1 MSSTIFTNGRFVG
14 DDDSYRECMIIEGS
28 KIAYIGSEDD
38 KIVQDAKSQGAEILD
53 LDNRV
58 VLPGFIDSHVH
69 LLFFGLSQQK
79 LDLGGCKSLQEI
91 RQRITDFAAA
101 NPDLPKILCRGW
113 LQSATDGIALASMID
128 DIGPRPI
135 FIDSNDLHS
144 AWCNT
149 AALEELPIDEIK
161 AKCPEHI
168 TCDEDG
174 NPTGL
179 LAELAVTAF
188 IWPFLIQS
196 LSMEDKLEALERAI
210 QAYSAEGYTGVIDMA
225 MDQVAWEALQTLRER
240 KGINL
245 HIAAHWFLAYEA
257 DEKALDEKIQEAID
271 MHSKFH
277 PSKSPE
283 FCIVGVK
290 LISDGTVDGC
300 TAALSYP
307 YGESTDL
314 VEPLW
319 PGEAMNRVL
328 SQITKAGMQCAIHA
342 IGDVAVS
349 QAISAIA
356 STNNPTARHRIEHLE
371 MATPE
376 DALRLGSLG
385 ITASVQPVHSDP
397 AILEGYEKLVKPSA
411 WKHCF
416 PYKECHDG
424 HANVAIGTDAPTA
437 RHLPFPNLY
446 NATTRKSALE
456 PEREDVTNGG
466 SALTLE
472 QAVRGA
478 TYGAAYSSLKHTSA
492 MTMPSARPIILLPQ
506 TAPCRYHSNTNSSY
520 LISNSPITTCPAQET
535 AVQHAKDAT
544 GNVTRQNQ
552 HVWDVGVAS
561 RGKLTGSSLP
571 VLGAGNGRMRER
583 GVEMNGME
591 GFGQFQPSPLG
602 VGNEPVSDLMDIQC
616 PVIETEEPQWLQRR
630 SAQEKHLF
638 EEFIQKTVFLFY
650 STSTEDPFPLELQRL
665 ALQNEP
671 LYLGLI
677 ATHVYNTN
685 PRNPPPLFH
694 DLCNQSLRRFREEL
708 SRFDGTLDG
717 GLVNAG
723 VFLCTLHLF
732 QGIPW
737 TAHLNHMMWVYH
749 LFPQSKNA
757 HLIGDLEYRFSL
769 EAMAIMDIP
778 TFVRGRDTPTLGIW
792 GFLRAAQKA
801 SSTGLVGGVESVSG
815 LPRSLLDI
823 FGRMAH
829 DDVEKGF
836 ANWEGHEGS
845 IPHVHLWEAF
855 RISGILMARRQKRT
869 LAGSPSNEM
878 LVCRLVATLDALY
891 ETRKREEY
899 AHILATN
906 SMLYPYTAARLEVTI
921 LQTRPSWVRT
931 LRRCGSICD
940 AYRDTPNA
948 LILEE
953 ILDKALER
961 GDNEVDLDRE
971 TKARG
976 VELKFFIFVAFFD
989 HWAEMDS
996 ELSFPPGTSR
1006 LLSRSE
1012 VILVPTPSQD
1022 PNDPLNWSKRRKAW
1036 NFTLVLAV
1044 TVAFFSAIVMQMV
1057 LWQQMIVDMRVTYDQ
1072 LNYGVAFN
1080 SAGLALGSFLFIP
1093 LARKYGS
1100 RPCYILSTGLMAAV
1114 SWWSGR
1120 METVGEM
1127 YITNFLSG
1135 LAASINETIS
1145 EITIA
1150 DLFFVHQRGTAN
1162 GFYIMAVMVG
1172 QFVCP
1177 CIVGVQ
1183 AAAQDWRWTYYTT
1196 GIVLTVLFL
1205 LFIFFFEETKF
1216 IPVTIG
1222 ETRSTSSQGPPTLK
1236 NSKDDPTQANI
1247 KDSDHNSET
1256 HPPRLAYKQ
1265 RIRFITRTDE
1275 PLWRNYLVPL
1285 KMFLFPHVLFSAV
1298 QVASCVA
1305 FLILLTS
1312 SISMIF
1318 SAPPYNFNTAG
1329 VGLMSLG
1336 PFVGNFLGSVYGGVL
1351 GDWVVVKLAKRNKG
1365 IFEPEMR
1372 LYILLL
1378 PALLM
1383 GGGLVLFGISADKG
1397 WHWIYPSIG
1406 GAMFGFGMASMI
1418 DISCTIVIDIYQ
1430 TLTAEAFISVTF
1442 IRNIPSIGVPF
1453 GVVGWISSIGISKLF
1468 IISGCVATLVCLLFI
1483 PCAIWGRR
1491 VRESTWQMYESVREL
1506 KGAARH

>member
-1 MSSTIFTNGRFVG
+1 MSSTILTNGRFVG
-14 DDDSYRECMIIEGS
+14 DDDSHRECMIVEGS
-28 KIAYIGSEDD
+28 QIAYIGSENDRA
-38 KIVQDAKSQGAEILD
+38 VQDAKSQGAEILD

-79 LDLGGCKSLQEI
+79 LDLGGCKSLQKI

-113 LQSATDGIALASMID
+113 LQSATDGVALASMID
-128 DIGPRPI
+128 DIDPRPI

-149 AALEELPIDEIK
+149 AALKELPIDEIK
-161 AKCPEHI
+161 AKCPEHL

-179 LAELAVTAF
+179 LAEWAVTAF

-196 LSMEDKLEALERAI
+196 LSMDDKLEALERAV

-225 MDQVAWEALQTLRER
+225 MDAVAWEALQTLRER

-245 HIAAHWFLAYEA
+245 HIAAHWFVPYEA
-257 DEKALDEKIQEAID
+257 DEKVLDEKIQEAID
-271 MHSKFH
+271 MHSRFH

-290 LISDGTVDGC
+290 LMCDGVVDGC

-314 VEPLW
+314 IQPLW

-376 DALRLGSLG
+376 DARRLGSLG

-416 PYKECHDG
+416 PYKECLDG

-456 PEREDVTNGG
+456 PERGTVTNGD

-478 TYGAAYSSLKHTSA
+478 TYGAAYSRFAEGWTGRLEKGLRADFMVLPGVVKVDGLLEMKVDETWFGGERVYKNNRVD
-492 MTMPSARPIILLPQ
+492 MTMYSRPDQQANFCYPRPPHPVITLTSYCP
-506 TAPCRYHSNTNSSY
+506 Y
-520 LISNSPITTCPAQET
+520 LISNSPITMSRSRTGCSTCKRRHRKCDET
-535 AVQHAKDAT
+535 KPTCLECQKNNLTCEGYALKLQ
-544 GNVTRQNQ
+544 
-552 HVWDVGVAS
+552 WDVGVAS
-561 RGKLTGSSLP
+561 RGKLTGASLP
-571 VLGAGNGRMRER
+571 VLGAGNERKRER
-583 GVEMNGME
+583 GLEIDGAE
-591 GFGQFQPSPLG
+591 GSFGQFQALPLG
-602 VGNEPVSDLMDIQC
+602 QVEASGLGSEVLMGMEY

-630 SAQEKHLF
+630 SDQEKQLF
-638 EEFIQKTVFLFY
+638 KEFIQKTVFLFY

-694 DLCNQSLRRFREEL
+694 DLCNQSLRLFREQL
-708 SRFDGTLDG
+708 GRFDGTLDG
-717 GLVNAG
+717 GLINAG

-757 HLIGDLEYRFSL
+757 HRIGDLEYRFSL

-792 GFLRAAQKA
+792 GFLRSAQKA

-829 DDVEKGF
+829 EDVEE
-836 ANWEGHEGS
+836 ALADWEGHEGS

-855 RISGILMARRQKRT
+855 RLSGILLSRRHKRT
-869 LAGSPSNEM
+869 HSDSPSNEI
-878 LVCRLVATLDALY
+878 L
-891 ETRKREEY
+891 REEY

-921 LQTRPSWVRT
+921 LQTRPTWVQT

-961 GDNEVDLDRE
+961 GDNDVDLDKE
-971 TKARG
+971 TKLRG
-976 VELKFFIFVAFFD
+976 VEL
-989 HWAEMDS
+989 
-996 ELSFPPGTSR
+996 
-1006 LLSRSE
+1006 SRSE
-1012 VILVPTPSQD
+1012 IILVPTPSQD
-1022 PNDPLNWSKRRKAW
+1022 PNDPL
-1036 NFTLVLAV
+1036 V
-1044 TVAFFSAIVMQMV
+1044 TIVMQMV
-1057 LWQQMIVDMRVTYDQ
+1057 LWQQMIIDMHVTYDQ

-1127 YITNFLSG
+1127 YVTNFLSG

-1145 EITIA
+1145 EIT
-1150 DLFFVHQRGTAN
+1150 RGTAN

-1222 ETRSTSSQGPPTLK
+1222 ETRNTSSQGTPSLK
-1236 NSKDDPTQANI
+1236 NPKDDPTQADI
-1247 KDSDHNSET
+1247 QDSDLNSET
-1256 HPPRLAYKQ
+1256 HPPRLTYKQ
-1265 RIRFITRTDE
+1265 RMRFITRTDE

-1285 KMFLFPHVLFSAV
+1285 KMFLFPHVLFSAL

-1372 LYILLL
+1372 LFILLL

-1383 GGGLVLFGISADKG
+1383 GGGLVFFGVSADNG

-1491 VRESTWQMYESVREL
+1491 VRENTWQMYQSVREL

>member
-1 MSSTIFTNGRFVG
+1 MSPTILTNGRFVG
-14 DDDSYRECMIIEGS
+14 DDDSYRECMIVEGS
-28 KIAYIGSEDD
+28 KIAYVGSEDD
-38 KIVQDAKSQGAEILD
+38 KTIQDAKSRGAEILD

-79 LDLGGCKSLQEI
+79 LDLGGCKSLNEI

-113 LQSATDGIALASMID
+113 LQSATDGVALASMID
-128 DIGPRPI
+128 DIDSRPI

-149 AALEELPIDEIK
+149 AALKELPIDEIK
-161 AKCPEHI
+161 AKCPEHL

-179 LAELAVTAF
+179 LAEWAVTAF

-196 LSMEDKLEALERAI
+196 LSMDDKLEALERAV

-225 MDQVAWEALQTLRER
+225 MDAVAWEALQTLRER

-245 HIAAHWFLAYEA
+245 HIAAHWFVPYEA
-257 DEKALDEKIQEAID
+257 DEKILDEKIQEAID

-290 LISDGTVDGC
+290 LMCDGVVDGC

-314 VEPLW
+314 VQPLW

-376 DALRLGSLG
+376 DALRLGGLG

-416 PYKECHDG
+416 PYKECIDG

-456 PEREDVTNGG
+456 PERETVTNGD

-478 TYGAAYSSLKHTSA
+478 TYGAAYSRFAEGWTGSYDDALGPTKLT
-492 MTMPSARPIILLPQ
+492 ILLPQ
-506 TAPCRYHSNTNSSY
+506 TAPSRYHSNTYSPS
-520 LISNSPITTCPAQET
+520 LISNSPITTCPAQEP
-535 AVQHAKDAT
+535 AVQHAKDAI
-544 GNVTRQNQ
+544 GNATRQSQ
-552 HVWDVGVAS
+552 LVWDVGVAS
-561 RGKLTGSSLP
+561 RGKLTGASLP
-571 VLGAGNGRMRER
+571 VLGAGNERER
-583 GVEMNGME
+583 ERRPEIDGAE
-591 GFGQFQPSPLG
+591 GFGQFQALPL
-602 VGNEPVSDLMDIQC
+602 EPNGLGSDPLLGMGY
-616 PVIETEEPQWLQRR
+616 PVIEPEEPQWLQRR

-638 EEFIQKTVFLFY
+638 KEFIQKTVFLFY

-665 ALQNEP
+665 AMQNEP
-671 LYLGLI
+671 LFLGLI

-694 DLCNQSLRRFREEL
+694 DLCNQSLRLFREQL
-708 SRFDGTLDG
+708 GRFDGTLDG

-757 HLIGDLEYRFSL
+757 HRIGDLEYRFSL

-792 GFLRAAQKA
+792 GYLRAAQKA

-823 FGRMAH
+823 FGRMTN
-829 DDVEKGF
+829 DDVEKDF
-836 ANWEGHEGS
+836 VDWEGHEGS

-855 RISGILMARRQKRT
+855 RLSGILLARRQKRT
-869 LAGSPSNEM
+869 QAGSPSNE
-878 LVCRLVATLDALY
+878 LL
-891 ETRKREEY
+891 REEY

-921 LQTRPSWVRT
+921 LQTRPTWVRI

-961 GDNEVDLDRE
+961 GDNDVDLDKE
-971 TKARG
+971 TKVRG
-976 VELKFFIFVAFFD
+976 VEL
-989 HWAEMDS
+989 
-996 ELSFPPGTSR
+996 
-1006 LLSRSE
+1006 SRSE
-1012 VILVPTPSQD
+1012 IILVPTPSKD

-1057 LWQQMIVDMRVTYDQ
+1057 LWQQMIVDMHVTYDQ

-1127 YITNFLSG
+1127 YVTNFLSG

-1222 ETRSTSSQGPPTLK
+1222 ETRNTSSQGTSTIK
-1236 NSKDDPTQANI
+1236 NSKDESAQGDIQ
-1247 KDSDHNSET
+1247 DSDLNSET
-1256 HPPRLAYKQ
+1256 HPPRFTYKE
-1265 RIRFITRTDE
+1265 RMRFITRTDE

-1285 KMFLFPHVLFSAV
+1285 KMFLFPHVLFSAL

-1383 GGGLVLFGISADKG
+1383 GGGLVFFGISADKG

-1418 DISCTIVIDIYQ
+1418 DVSCTIIIDIYQ

-1468 IISGCVATLVCLLFI
+1468 IISGCVATAVCLLFI
-1483 PCAIWGRR
+1483 PCSIWGRH
-1491 VRESTWQMYESVREL
+1491 VRKSIWQMYESL
-1506 KGAARH
+1506 HA

>member
-1 MSSTIFTNGRFVG
+1 MSSTILTNGRFVG
-14 DDDSYRECMIIEGS
+14 DDDSHRECMIMQGS
-28 KIAYIGSEDD
+28 KIAYIGSEND
-38 KIVQDAKSQGAEILD
+38 KTVQDAKSQGAEILD
-53 LDNRV
+53 LGHRV

-79 LDLGGCKSLQEI
+79 LDLGGCKSLIEI

-113 LQSATDGIALASMID
+113 LQSATDGVALASMID
-128 DIGPRPI
+128 DIDPRPI

-149 AALEELPIDEIK
+149 AALKELPIDEIK
-161 AKCPEHI
+161 AKCPEHL
-168 TCDEDG
+168 TCDENG

-179 LAELAVTAF
+179 LAEWAVTAF

-196 LSMEDKLEALERAI
+196 LSMDDKLEALERAV

-225 MDQVAWEALQTLRER
+225 MDAVAWEALQTLRDR

-245 HIAAHWFLAYEA
+245 HIAAHWFIPYEA
-257 DEKALDEKIQEAID
+257 DEKVLDEKIQEAID

-290 LISDGTVDGC
+290 LMCDGVVDGC

-314 VEPLW
+314 IQPLW
-319 PGEAMNRVL
+319 PGEAMNHVL

-376 DALRLGSLG
+376 DARRLGSLG

-416 PYKECHDG
+416 PYKECLDG

-456 PEREDVTNGG
+456 PERETVTNGD

-478 TYGAAYSSLKHTSA
+478 TYGAAYSRFAEGWTGRLEKGLRA
-492 MTMPSARPIILLPQ
+492 DFMVLPG
-506 TAPCRYHSNTNSSY
+506 
-520 LISNSPITTCPAQET
+520 I
-535 AVQHAKDAT
+535 
-544 GNVTRQNQ
+544 
-552 HVWDVGVAS
+552 WDIGVAS
-561 RGKLTGSSLP
+561 RGKLTGASLP
-571 VLGAGNGRMRER
+571 VLGAGNERKRGRGFEID
-583 GVEMNGME
+583 GAE
-591 GFGQFQPSPLG
+591 GSFGQFQALPLG
-602 VGNEPVSDLMDIQC
+602 VSIENDPVSDIMDMQY
-616 PVIETEEPQWLQRR
+616 PVIETEEPRWLKRR
-630 SAQEKHLF
+630 SDQEKHLF
-638 EEFIQKTVFLFY
+638 KEFIQKTVFLFY
-650 STSTEDPFPLELQRL
+650 STSTEDPFPLELQHL

-694 DLCNQSLRRFREEL
+694 DLCNQSLRLFREQL

-717 GLVNAG
+717 GLINAG

-749 LFPQSKNA
+749 LFPHSKNA
-757 HLIGDLEYRFSL
+757 HRIGDLEYRFSL

-792 GFLRAAQKA
+792 GFLRSAQKA
-801 SSTGLVGGVESVSG
+801 SPTGLVGGVESVSG

-829 DDVEKGF
+829 EDVEKDL
-836 ANWEGHEGS
+836 ADWEGHEGS

-855 RISGILMARRQKRT
+855 RLSGILLARRQKRT
-869 LAGSPSNEM
+869 HSGSPSNEI

-891 ETRKREEY
+891 ETRHRDEY

-921 LQTRPSWVRT
+921 LQTRPTWVQT

-961 GDNEVDLDRE
+961 GDNDLDLDKE
-971 TKARG
+971 TKLRG
-976 VELKFFIFVAFFD
+976 VEL
-989 HWAEMDS
+989 
-996 ELSFPPGTSR
+996 
-1006 LLSRSE
+1006 SRSE
-1012 VILVPTPSQD
+1012 IILVPTPSQD

-1057 LWQQMIVDMRVTYDQ
+1057 LWQQMIIDMHVTYDQ

-1127 YITNFLSG
+1127 YVTNFLSG

-1222 ETRSTSSQGPPTLK
+1222 ETRTSSQGPPTLK
-1236 NSKDDPTQANI
+1236 NPKDDPTQADGQ
-1247 KDSDHNSET
+1247 DSDLNSET
-1256 HPPRLAYKQ
+1256 HPPRLTYKQ
-1265 RIRFITRTDE
+1265 RMRFITRTDE

-1285 KMFLFPHVLFSAV
+1285 KMFLFPHVLFSAL

-1383 GGGLVLFGISADKG
+1383 GGGLVFFGISADKG

-1491 VRESTWQMYESVREL
+1491 VRENTWQMYQSVREL

>member
-1 MSSTIFTNGRFVG
+1 MSPTILTNGRFVG
-14 DDDSYRECMIIEGS
+14 DDDSYRECMIVEGA

-38 KIVQDAKSQGAEILD
+38 KTVQDAKSKGVEILD
-53 LDNRV
+53 LGNRV

-91 RQRITDFAAA
+91 RQRIIDFAAA
-101 NPDLPKILCRGW
+101 NPDLPRILCRGW
-113 LQSATDGIALASMID
+113 LQSATDGVALASMID
-128 DIGPRPI
+128 DIDSRPI

-149 AALEELPIDEIK
+149 AALKELPIDDIK
-161 AKCPEHI
+161 AKCPEHL

-179 LAELAVTAF
+179 LAEWAVTAF

-196 LSMEDKLEALERAI
+196 LSMDDKLEALERAV

-225 MDQVAWEALQTLRER
+225 MDAVAWEALQTLRER

-245 HIAAHWFLAYEA
+245 HIAAHWFVPYEA
-257 DEKALDEKIQEAID
+257 DERILDEKIQEAID
-271 MHSKFH
+271 MHNKFH

-290 LISDGTVDGC
+290 LMCDGVVDGC

-314 VEPLW
+314 VQPLW

-416 PYKECHDG
+416 PYKECLDG

-456 PEREDVTNGG
+456 PERETVTNGD
-466 SALTLE
+466 SYALKL
-472 QAVRGA
+472 Q
-478 TYGAAYSSLKHTSA
+478 
-492 MTMPSARPIILLPQ
+492 
-506 TAPCRYHSNTNSSY
+506 
-520 LISNSPITTCPAQET
+520 
-535 AVQHAKDAT
+535 
-544 GNVTRQNQ
+544 
-552 HVWDVGVAS
+552 WDVGVAS
-561 RGKLTGSSLP
+561 RGKLTGASLP
-571 VLGAGNGRMRER
+571 VLGTGSEKKRAR
-583 GVEMNGME
+583 GYDIDDAE
-591 GFGQFQPSPLG
+591 GFGQFQAFPLG
-602 VGNEPVSDLMDIQC
+602 VDAENGPVENLISMEY

-638 EEFIQKTVFLFY
+638 KEFIQKTVFLFY

-671 LYLGLI
+671 LFLGLI
-677 ATHVYNTN
+677 ATHLYNTN

-694 DLCNQSLRRFREEL
+694 DLCNQSLRLFREQL
-708 SRFDGTLDG
+708 GRFDGTLDG

-757 HLIGDLEYRFSL
+757 HRMGDLEYRFPL

-778 TFVRGRDTPTLGIW
+778 TFVRGRDIPTLGIW
-792 GFLRAAQKA
+792 GYLRSAQKA
-801 SSTGLVGGVESVSG
+801 SSTGLVGGVERISG

-823 FGRMAH
+823 FGRMTH
-829 DDVEKGF
+829 DDVERDLVD
-836 ANWEGHEGS
+836 WEGHEGS

-855 RISGILMARRQKRT
+855 RLSGILLARRQHRRQT
-869 LAGSPSNEM
+869 GSPSNEL
-878 LVCRLVATLDALY
+878 LVCRLVASLDALY
-891 ETRKREEY
+891 ETRQREEY
-899 AHILATN
+899 AHILAMN

-921 LQTRPSWVRT
+921 LQTRPTWVRI

-961 GDNEVDLDRE
+961 GDNDVDLDKE
-971 TKARG
+971 TKDGRHAANQVLHVLSGLDLTSILQFLRLCYFLP
-976 VELKFFIFVAFFD
+976 VLTK
-989 HWAEMDS
+989 MDS

-1006 LLSRSE
+1006 LLSHSE
-1012 VILVPTPSQD
+1012 IVLVPTPSQD

-1044 TVAFFSAIVMQMV
+1044 TVAFFSAYVPSSPIIQPNTNNISIVMQMV
-1057 LWQQMIVDMRVTYDQ
+1057 LWQQMIVDMHVTYDQ

-1127 YITNFLSG
+1127 YVTNFLSG

-1222 ETRSTSSQGPPTLK
+1222 ETRNASSQGTSTIK
-1236 NSKDDPTQANI
+1236 NPKDESAQGDIQ
-1247 KDSDHNSET
+1247 DSDLNSET
-1256 HPPRLAYKQ
+1256 HPPRLTYKE
-1265 RIRFITRTDE
+1265 RLRFITRTDE

-1285 KMFLFPHVLFSAV
+1285 KMFLFPHVLFSAL

-1383 GGGLVLFGISADKG
+1383 GGGIVFFGISADKG

-1418 DISCTIVIDIYQ
+1418 DISCTIIIDIYQ

-1468 IISGCVATLVCLLFI
+1468 IISGCVATAVCLLFI

-1491 VRESTWQMYESVREL
+1491 VRENTWQMYESVKDL
-1506 KGAARH
+1506 KGATRH

>member
-1 MSSTIFTNGRFVG
+1 MSSTILTNGRFVG
-14 DDDSYRECMIIEGS
+14 DDDSHRECMIVEGS
-28 KIAYIGSEDD
+28 QIAYIGSEND
-38 KIVQDAKSQGAEILD
+38 KAVQDAKSQGAEILD
-53 LDNRV
+53 LGNRV

-113 LQSATDGIALASMID
+113 LQSATDGVALAAMID
-128 DIGPRPI
+128 DIDPRPI

-149 AALEELPIDEIK
+149 AALKELPIDEIK
-161 AKCPEHI
+161 AKCPEHL

-179 LAELAVTAF
+179 LAEWAVTAF

-196 LSMEDKLEALERAI
+196 LSMDDKLEALERAV

-225 MDQVAWEALQTLRER
+225 MDAVAWEALQTLRER

-245 HIAAHWFLAYEA
+245 HIAAHWFVPYEA
-257 DEKALDEKIQEAID
+257 DEKVLDEKIQEAID
-271 MHSKFH
+271 MHSRFH

-290 LISDGTVDGC
+290 LMCDGVVDGC

-314 VEPLW
+314 IQPLW

-371 MATPE
+371 MATTE
-376 DALRLGSLG
+376 DARRLGSLG

-416 PYKECHDG
+416 PYKECLDG

-456 PEREDVTNGG
+456 PERETVTNGD

-478 TYGAAYSSLKHTSA
+478 TYGAAYSRFAEGWTGRLEKGLRADFMVLPGVVKVDGLLEMKVDETWFGGYALK
-492 MTMPSARPIILLPQ
+492 LQ
-506 TAPCRYHSNTNSSY
+506 
-520 LISNSPITTCPAQET
+520 
-535 AVQHAKDAT
+535 
-544 GNVTRQNQ
+544 
-552 HVWDVGVAS
+552 WDVGVAS
-561 RGKLTGSSLP
+561 RGKLTGASLP
-571 VLGAGNGRMRER
+571 VLGAGNERKKEREL
-583 GVEMNGME
+583 GIDGAE
-591 GFGQFQPSPLG
+591 GSFGQFQALPLG
-602 VGNEPVSDLMDIQC
+602 QVEASGLGSEVLMDMEY

-630 SAQEKHLF
+630 SDQEKQLF
-638 EEFIQKTVFLFY
+638 KEFIQKTVFLFY

-694 DLCNQSLRRFREEL
+694 DLCNQSLRLFREQL

-717 GLVNAG
+717 GLINAG

-757 HLIGDLEYRFSL
+757 HRIGDLEYRFSL

-792 GFLRAAQKA
+792 GFLRSAQKA

-829 DDVEKGF
+829 EDVEK
-836 ANWEGHEGS
+836 ALADWEGHEGS

-855 RISGILMARRQKRT
+855 RLSGILLSRRHKRT
-869 LAGSPSNEM
+869 HSDSPSNEI
-878 LVCRLVATLDALY
+878 L
-891 ETRKREEY
+891 REEY

-921 LQTRPSWVRT
+921 LQTRPTWVQT

-961 GDNEVDLDRE
+961 GDNDVDLDKE
-971 TKARG
+971 TKLRG
-976 VELKFFIFVAFFD
+976 VEL
-989 HWAEMDS
+989 
-996 ELSFPPGTSR
+996 
-1006 LLSRSE
+1006 SRSE
-1012 VILVPTPSQD
+1012 IILVPTPSQD

-1057 LWQQMIVDMRVTYDQ
+1057 LWQQMIIDMHVTYDQ

-1127 YITNFLSG
+1127 YVTNFLSG

-1222 ETRSTSSQGPPTLK
+1222 ETRNTSSQGTPSLK
-1236 NSKDDPTQANI
+1236 NEKDDPTQADI
-1247 KDSDHNSET
+1247 QDSDLNSET
-1256 HPPRLAYKQ
+1256 HPPRLTYKQ
-1265 RIRFITRTDE
+1265 RMRFITRTDE

-1285 KMFLFPHVLFSAV
+1285 KMFLFPHVLFSAL

-1468 IISGCVATLVCLLFI
+1468 IISGCIATLVCLLFI

-1491 VRESTWQMYESVREL
+1491 VRENTWQMYQSVREL

>member
-1 MSSTIFTNGRFVG
+1 MSSTILTNGRFVG
-14 DDDSYRECMIIEGS
+14 DDDSYRECMIVEGS
-28 KIAYIGSEDD
+28 KIAYIGSADD
-38 KIVQDAKSQGAEILD
+38 KTVQDAKSQGAEILD

-101 NPDLPKILCRGW
+101 NPNLPKILCRGW
-113 LQSATDGIALASMID
+113 LQSATDGVALASMID
-128 DIGPRPI
+128 DIDPRPI

-149 AALEELPIDEIK
+149 AAIKELPIDEIK

-179 LAELAVTAF
+179 LAEWAVTAF

-196 LSMEDKLEALERAI
+196 LSMDDKLEALERAV
-210 QAYSAEGYTGVIDMA
+210 QAYSEEGYTGVIDMA
-225 MDQVAWEALQTLRER
+225 MDAVAWEALQTLRER

-245 HIAAHWFLAYEA
+245 HIAAHWFVPYEA
-257 DEKALDEKIQEAID
+257 DEKQLDEKIQEAID

-290 LISDGTVDGC
+290 LMCDGVVDGC

-314 VEPLW
+314 VQPLW

-342 IGDVAVS
+342 IGDVAVT
-349 QAISAIA
+349 QAISAIS

-416 PYKECHDG
+416 PYKECLDG

-446 NATTRKSALE
+446 NATTRRSALE
-456 PEREDVTNGG
+456 PERETVTNGD

-478 TYGAAYSSLKHTSA
+478 TYGAAYSRWTLMSA
-492 MTMPSARPIILLPQ
+492 SSIYQCYDDALGPTKLIILLPQ
-506 TAPCRYHSNTNSSY
+506 TAPSRYHSNTNSPY

-535 AVQHAKDAT
+535 AVQHANDVI
-544 GNVTRQNQ
+544 GNATRQNQ
-552 HVWDVGVAS
+552 RVWDVGVAS

-571 VLGAGNGRMRER
+571 VLGAGNERKRER
-583 GVEMNGME
+583 GVEIGGTE
-591 GFGQFQPSPLG
+591 ESFGQFQALPLEDAETNILG
-602 VGNEPVSDLMDIQC
+602 SDSMLGMGY
-616 PVIETEEPQWLQRR
+616 PVIEPEEPQWLQRR

-638 EEFIQKTVFLFY
+638 KEFIQKTVFLFY

-685 PRNPPPLFH
+685 PRSPPPLFH
-694 DLCNQSLRRFREEL
+694 DLCNQSLRLFREQL

-723 VFLCTLHLF
+723 VFLCTLH
-732 QGIPW
+732 
-737 TAHLNHMMWVYH
+737 
-749 LFPQSKNA
+749 SKNA
-757 HLIGDLEYRFSL
+757 HRIGDLEYRFSL

-778 TFVRGRDTPTLGIW
+778 TFVRGRDTPSLGIW
-792 GFLRAAQKA
+792 GFLRSAQKA
-801 SSTGLVGGVESVSG
+801 SPSGLVGGVESVSG

-829 DDVEKGF
+829 DDVEKDL
-836 ANWEGHEGS
+836 ADWEGHEGS

-855 RISGILMARRQKRT
+855 RLSGILITRRQNRRRT
-869 LAGSPSNEM
+869 GSPSNEI

-891 ETRKREEY
+891 ETRQREEY

-921 LQTRPSWVRT
+921 LQTRPSWVQT

-971 TKARG
+971 TKVRG
-976 VELKFFIFVAFFD
+976 VEL
-989 HWAEMDS
+989 
-996 ELSFPPGTSR
+996 SR
-1006 LLSRSE
+1006 LE
-1012 VILVPTPSQD
+1012 IILVPTPSQD
-1022 PNDPLNWSKRRKAW
+1022 PNDPLNWSKWRKAW

-1057 LWQQMIVDMRVTYDQ
+1057 LWQQMIIDMHVTYDQ

-1127 YITNFLSG
+1127 YVTNFLSG

-1222 ETRSTSSQGPPTLK
+1222 ETRNTSSQGTPTLK
-1236 NSKDDPTQANI
+1236 NSKDVPTQADI
-1247 KDSDHNSET
+1247 QDSDLNSET
-1256 HPPRLAYKQ
+1256 QPPRLTYKQ
-1265 RIRFITRTDE
+1265 RMRFITRTDE

-1285 KMFLFPHVLFSAV
+1285 KMFLFPHVLFSAL

-1351 GDWVVVKLAKRNKG
+1351 GDCVVVKLAKRNKG

-1378 PALLM
+1378 PAMLM
-1383 GGGLVLFGISADKG
+1383 GGGLVFFGISADKG

-1491 VRESTWQMYESVREL
+1491 VRENTWQMYESVRQL

>member
-1 MSSTIFTNGRFVG
+1 MSPTILTNGRFVG
-14 DDDSYRECMIIEGS
+14 DDDSYRECMIVEGA

-38 KIVQDAKSQGAEILD
+38 KTVQDAKSRGVKILD

-101 NPDLPKILCRGW
+101 NPDLPRILCRGW

-128 DIGPRPI
+128 DIDPRPI

-149 AALEELPIDEIK
+149 AALKELPIDEIK
-161 AKCPEHI
+161 AKCPEHL

-179 LAELAVTAF
+179 LAEWAVTAF

-196 LSMEDKLEALERAI
+196 LSMDDKLEALERAV

-225 MDQVAWEALQTLRER
+225 MDAVAWEALQTLRER

-245 HIAAHWFLAYEA
+245 HIAAHWFVPYEA
-257 DEKALDEKIQEAID
+257 DEKVLDEKIQEAID

-277 PSKSPE
+277 PSKSSE

-290 LISDGTVDGC
+290 LMCDGVVDGC

-314 VEPLW
+314 VQPLW

-416 PYKECHDG
+416 PYKECLDG
-424 HANVAIGTDAPTA
+424 HANIAIGTDAPTA

-456 PEREDVTNGG
+456 PERETVTNGE

-472 QAVRGA
+472 QAMRGA
-478 TYGAAYSSLKHTSA
+478 TYGAAYSRFAEGWTGRLEKGLRA
-492 MTMPSARPIILLPQ
+492 DFMVLPGIVKVDGLLEVKVD
-506 TAPCRYHSNTNSSY
+506 
-520 LISNSPITTCPAQET
+520 ET
-535 AVQHAKDAT
+535 WF
-544 GNVTRQNQ
+544 G
-552 HVWDVGVAS
+552 GVAS
-561 RGKLTGSSLP
+561 RGKLTGASLP
-571 VLGAGNGRMRER
+571 VLGTGSGRKRER
-583 GVEMNGME
+583 GLEIDGAE
-591 GFGQFQPSPLG
+591 GFGQFQALPLETNG
-602 VGNEPVSDLMDIQC
+602 LGSDSLLGMGY
-616 PVIETEEPQWLQRR
+616 PVIEPEEPQWLQRR

-638 EEFIQKTVFLFY
+638 KEFIQKTVFLFY

-671 LYLGLI
+671 LFLGLI

-694 DLCNQSLRRFREEL
+694 DLCNQSLRLFREQL
-708 SRFDGTLDG
+708 GRFDGTLDG

-757 HLIGDLEYRFSL
+757 HRIGDLEYRFSL

-792 GFLRAAQKA
+792 GYLRAAQEA
-801 SSTGLVGGVESVSG
+801 SPTGLVGGVESVSG

-823 FGRMAH
+823 FGRMTN
-829 DDVEKGF
+829 DDVEKDLVD
-836 ANWEGHEGS
+836 WEGHEGS

-855 RISGILMARRQKRT
+855 RLSGILLARRQKRT
-869 LAGSPSNEM
+869 QAGSPSNEL

-891 ETRKREEY
+891 ETRQRQEY

-921 LQTRPSWVRT
+921 LQTRPTWVRI

-961 GDNEVDLDRE
+961 GDNDVDLDKE
-971 TKARG
+971 TKLRG
-976 VELKFFIFVAFFD
+976 VEL
-989 HWAEMDS
+989 
-996 ELSFPPGTSR
+996 
-1006 LLSRSE
+1006 SRSE
-1012 VILVPTPSQD
+1012 IILVPTPSQD
-1022 PNDPLNWSKRRKAW
+1022 PNDPLNWSKGRKAW

-1057 LWQQMIVDMRVTYDQ
+1057 LWQQMIVDMHVTYDQ

-1127 YITNFLSG
+1127 YVTNFLSG

-1222 ETRSTSSQGPPTLK
+1222 ETRNTSSQGTSTLK
-1236 NSKDDPTQANI
+1236 NPKHESMQGDIQ
-1247 KDSDHNSET
+1247 DSDLNSET
-1256 HPPRLAYKQ
+1256 HPPRLTYKE
-1265 RIRFITRTDE
+1265 RMRFITRTDE

-1285 KMFLFPHVLFSAV
+1285 KMFLFPHVLFSAL

-1383 GGGLVLFGISADKG
+1383 GGGLVFFGISADKG

-1418 DISCTIVIDIYQ
+1418 DISCTIIIDIYQ
-1430 TLTAEAFISVTF
+1430 TKLTAEAFISVTF

-1468 IISGCVATLVCLLFI
+1468 IISGCVTTAVCLLFI

-1491 VRESTWQMYESVREL
+1491 VRKSTWQMYESVREL

>member
-1 MSSTIFTNGRFVG
+1 
-14 DDDSYRECMIIEGS
+14 
-28 KIAYIGSEDD
+28 
-38 KIVQDAKSQGAEILD
+38 
-53 LDNRV
+53 
-58 VLPGFIDSHVH
+58 
-69 LLFFGLSQQK
+69 
-79 LDLGGCKSLQEI
+79 
-91 RQRITDFAAA
+91 
-101 NPDLPKILCRGW
+101 
-113 LQSATDGIALASMID
+113 
-128 DIGPRPI
+128 
-135 FIDSNDLHS
+135 
-144 AWCNT
+144 
-149 AALEELPIDEIK
+149 
-161 AKCPEHI
+161 
-168 TCDEDG
+168 
-174 NPTGL
+174 
-179 LAELAVTAF
+179 
-188 IWPFLIQS
+188 
-196 LSMEDKLEALERAI
+196 
-210 QAYSAEGYTGVIDMA
+210 
-225 MDQVAWEALQTLRER
+225 
-240 KGINL
+240 
-245 HIAAHWFLAYEA
+245 
-257 DEKALDEKIQEAID
+257 
-271 MHSKFH
+271 
-277 PSKSPE
+277 
-283 FCIVGVK
+283 
-290 LISDGTVDGC
+290 
-300 TAALSYP
+300 
-307 YGESTDL
+307 
-314 VEPLW
+314 
-319 PGEAMNRVL
+319 
-328 SQITKAGMQCAIHA
+328 
-342 IGDVAVS
+342 
-349 QAISAIA
+349 
-356 STNNPTARHRIEHLE
+356 
-371 MATPE
+371 
-376 DALRLGSLG
+376 
-385 ITASVQPVHSDP
+385 
-397 AILEGYEKLVKPSA
+397 
-411 WKHCF
+411 
-416 PYKECHDG
+416 
-424 HANVAIGTDAPTA
+424 
-437 RHLPFPNLY
+437 
-446 NATTRKSALE
+446 
-456 PEREDVTNGG
+456 
-466 SALTLE
+466 
-472 QAVRGA
+472 
-478 TYGAAYSSLKHTSA
+478 
-492 MTMPSARPIILLPQ
+492 
-506 TAPCRYHSNTNSSY
+506 
-520 LISNSPITTCPAQET
+520 
-535 AVQHAKDAT
+535 
-544 GNVTRQNQ
+544 
-552 HVWDVGVAS
+552 
-561 RGKLTGSSLP
+561 
-571 VLGAGNGRMRER
+571 
-583 GVEMNGME
+583 
-591 GFGQFQPSPLG
+591 
-602 VGNEPVSDLMDIQC
+602 
-616 PVIETEEPQWLQRR
+616 
-630 SAQEKHLF
+630 
-638 EEFIQKTVFLFY
+638 
-650 STSTEDPFPLELQRL
+650 
-665 ALQNEP
+665 
-671 LYLGLI
+671 
-677 ATHVYNTN
+677 
-685 PRNPPPLFH
+685 
-694 DLCNQSLRRFREEL
+694 
-708 SRFDGTLDG
+708 
-717 GLVNAG
+717 
-723 VFLCTLHLF
+723 
-732 QGIPW
+732 
-737 TAHLNHMMWVYH
+737 MWVYH

-792 GFLRAAQKA
+792 GFLRSAQKA

-815 LPRSLLDI
+815 LPRNLLDI
-823 FGRMAH
+823 FARMAH
-829 DDVEKGF
+829 DDVEKDF
-836 ANWEGHEGS
+836 ADWEGHEGS

-855 RISGILMARRQKRT
+855 RISGILIARRQKRT
-869 LAGSPSNEM
+869 RAGSPSNEM

-971 TKARG
+971 TKDGRHAANE
-976 VELKFFIFVAFFD
+976 VLC
-989 HWAEMDS
+989 
-996 ELSFPPGTSR
+996 
-1006 LLSRSE
+1006 RSE
-1012 VILVPTPSQD
+1012 IILVPTPSQD

-1057 LWQQMIVDMRVTYDQ
+1057 LWQQMIIDMHVTYDQ

-1120 METVGEM
+1120 METVGEI
-1127 YITNFLSG
+1127 YVTNFLSG

-1222 ETRSTSSQGPPTLK
+1222 ETHNTSSQGPPAFK
-1236 NSKDDPTQANI
+1236 NSKDDPTQADI
-1247 KDSDHNSET
+1247 QDSDLNSET
-1256 HPPRLAYKQ
+1256 HPPRLTYKQ
-1265 RIRFITRTDE
+1265 KMRFITRTDE

-1285 KMFLFPHVLFSAV
+1285 KMFLFPHVLFSAL

-1383 GGGLVLFGISADKG
+1383 GGGLVFFGISADKG

-1468 IISGCVATLVCLLFI
+1468 IISGCVTTLVCLLFI

-1491 VRESTWQMYESVREL
+1491 VRESTWQIPYALFADSNMQPLDRCLPLFLDIGDIPGTTEGFCECDLMIYHTDIFNVAERGELGFRHNEVIAGWHKIKLCSRTEIPYWPKQPLLWKWTRKLLWMALIAIGPEYGVAVALAQYLQARDDMKKANTLANGLVPRITEEDISDLGKSDAFTKVFALLQCTWLVVQSIARAAQGHAISQLELSTLAFIPCALAMYILWWQKPFGIERRHILLRLPVEINNLPVDFTFGIDDFVKTEAGDKLLKTRRKDSGWDMFGDLVAMLPYPSNQPTAKEFRENYIAERRHTTGGTSPGYSASASRAAEETTNAKTLKALFRKVLLPFLPSIVMYFTAVVFSAIHLAAWNWEFPSHLVREL
-1506 KGAARH
+1506 WRWFALAALLTSLTAAVLTGIAKLFEPLMKPPKWLEIIIEVVIVWPGLAMFLFYTLARLVILGLTLYSLSSMPERAYGKVSWMAWIPYFS

>member
-1 MSSTIFTNGRFVG
+1 MSRSRNGCSTCKRRHRKCDETKP
-14 DDDSYRECMIIEGS
+14 SCRECQ
-28 KIAYIGSEDD
+28 KNN
-38 KIVQDAKSQGAEILD
+38 LD
-53 LDNRV
+53 
-58 VLPGFIDSHVH
+58 
-69 LLFFGLSQQK
+69 
-79 LDLGGCKSLQEI
+79 C
-91 RQRITDFAAA
+91 
-101 NPDLPKILCRGW
+101 
-113 LQSATDGIALASMID
+113 
-128 DIGPRPI
+128 
-135 FIDSNDLHS
+135 
-144 AWCNT
+144 
-149 AALEELPIDEIK
+149 
-161 AKCPEHI
+161 
-168 TCDEDG
+168 
-174 NPTGL
+174 
-179 LAELAVTAF
+179 
-188 IWPFLIQS
+188 
-196 LSMEDKLEALERAI
+196 
-210 QAYSAEGYTGVIDMA
+210 EGY
-225 MDQVAWEALQTLRER
+225 AL
-240 KGINL
+240 
-245 HIAAHWFLAYEA
+245 
-257 DEKALDEKIQEAID
+257 
-271 MHSKFH
+271 
-277 PSKSPE
+277 
-283 FCIVGVK
+283 K
-290 LISDGTVDGC
+290 L
-300 TAALSYP
+300 
-307 YGESTDL
+307 
-314 VEPLW
+314 
-319 PGEAMNRVL
+319 
-328 SQITKAGMQCAIHA
+328 Q
-342 IGDVAVS
+342 
-349 QAISAIA
+349 
-356 STNNPTARHRIEHLE
+356 
-371 MATPE
+371 
-376 DALRLGSLG
+376 
-385 ITASVQPVHSDP
+385 
-397 AILEGYEKLVKPSA
+397 
-411 WKHCF
+411 
-416 PYKECHDG
+416 
-424 HANVAIGTDAPTA
+424 
-437 RHLPFPNLY
+437 
-446 NATTRKSALE
+446 
-456 PEREDVTNGG
+456 
-466 SALTLE
+466 
-472 QAVRGA
+472 
-478 TYGAAYSSLKHTSA
+478 
-492 MTMPSARPIILLPQ
+492 
-506 TAPCRYHSNTNSSY
+506 
-520 LISNSPITTCPAQET
+520 
-535 AVQHAKDAT
+535 
-544 GNVTRQNQ
+544 
-552 HVWDVGVAS
+552 WDVGVAS

-571 VLGAGNGRMRER
+571 VLGTGSER
-583 GVEMNGME
+583 KRQRVEIDGVEGP
-591 GFGQFQPSPLG
+591 FGQFQALPLG
-602 VGNEPVSDLMDIQC
+602 YVENSPVSGLMDMQY

-630 SAQEKHLF
+630 SDHEKHLF
-638 EEFIQKTVFLFY
+638 KEFIQKTVFLFY

-694 DLCNQSLRRFREEL
+694 DLCNQSLRLFREQL
-708 SRFDGTLDG
+708 SGFDGTLDE
-717 GLVNAG
+717 GLINAG

-737 TAHLNHMMWVYH
+737 TAHLNSMMWVYH

-792 GFLRAAQKA
+792 GFLRSAQKA
-801 SSTGLVGGVESVSG
+801 SLTGLVGGVESVSG

-829 DDVEKGF
+829 DDVEKDF
-836 ANWEGHEGS
+836 ADWEGHEGS

-855 RISGILMARRQKRT
+855 RISGILISRRQKRT
-869 LAGSPSNEM
+869 QTNSPSNEM
-878 LVCRLVATLDALY
+878 LVCRLVAALDALY

-899 AHILATN
+899 THILATN

-948 LILEE
+948 IILEE

-976 VELKFFIFVAFFD
+976 VEL
-989 HWAEMDS
+989 
-996 ELSFPPGTSR
+996 
-1006 LLSRSE
+1006 SRSE
-1012 VILVPTPSQD
+1012 IILVPTPSQD
-1022 PNDPLNWSKRRKAW
+1022 PNDPLNWSKGRKSW

-1057 LWQQMIVDMRVTYDQ
+1057 LWQQMIIDMHVTYDQ

-1100 RPCYILSTGLMAAV
+1100 RPCYILSTGLTAAV

-1127 YITNFLSG
+1127 YVTNFLSG

-1196 GIVLTVLFL
+1196 GIVLTILFL

-1216 IPVTIG
+1216 IPVTVG
-1222 ETRSTSSQGPPTLK
+1222 ETRNTLSQGPPTLK
-1236 NSKDDPTQANI
+1236 NF
-1247 KDSDHNSET
+1247 KDSSTRADVQDSDYTSET
-1256 HPPRLAYKQ
+1256 HPPRLTYKQ
-1265 RIRFITRTDE
+1265 KMRFITRTDE

-1285 KMFLFPHVLFSAV
+1285 KMFLFPHVLFSAL

-1351 GDWVVVKLAKRNKG
+1351 GDWVVVQFAKRNKG

-1383 GGGLVLFGISADKG
+1383 GGGLVFFGISADKG

-1468 IISGCVATLVCLLFI
+1468 IISGCVATGVCLLFI
-1483 PCAIWGRR
+1483 PYAVWGRR
-1491 VRESTWQMYESVREL
+1491 VRENTWQMYESVREL

>member
-1 MSSTIFTNGRFVG
+1 MSSTILTNGRFVG
-14 DDDSYRECMIIEGS
+14 DDDSHRECMIMQES
-28 KIAYIGSEDD
+28 KIAYIGSEND
-38 KIVQDAKSQGAEILD
+38 KTVQDAKSQGAEILD
-53 LDNRV
+53 LGHRV

-79 LDLGGCKSLQEI
+79 LDLGGCKSLIEI

-113 LQSATDGIALASMID
+113 LQSATDGVALASMID
-128 DIGPRPI
+128 DIDPRPI

-149 AALEELPIDEIK
+149 AALKELPIDEIK
-161 AKCPEHI
+161 AKCPEHL
-168 TCDEDG
+168 TCDENG

-179 LAELAVTAF
+179 LAEWAVTAF

-196 LSMEDKLEALERAI
+196 LSMDDKLEALERAV

-225 MDQVAWEALQTLRER
+225 MDAVAWEALQTLRDR

-245 HIAAHWFLAYEA
+245 HIAAHWFIPYEA
-257 DEKALDEKIQEAID
+257 DEKVLDEKIQEAID

-290 LISDGTVDGC
+290 LMCDGVVDGC

-314 VEPLW
+314 IQPLW
-319 PGEAMNRVL
+319 PGEAMNHVL

-376 DALRLGSLG
+376 DARRLGSLG

-416 PYKECHDG
+416 PYKECLDG

-456 PEREDVTNGG
+456 PERETVTNGD

-478 TYGAAYSSLKHTSA
+478 TYGAAYSRFAEGWTGRLEKGLRA
-492 MTMPSARPIILLPQ
+492 DFMVLPGIVRVDGLLEMKVDE
-506 TAPCRYHSNTNSSY
+506 TWFGGERVYKKTGCS
-520 LISNSPITTCPAQET
+520 TCKRRHRKCDET
-535 AVQHAKDAT
+535 KPTCLECQKNNLTCEGYALRLQ
-544 GNVTRQNQ
+544 
-552 HVWDVGVAS
+552 WDIGVAS
-561 RGKLTGSSLP
+561 RGKLTGASLP
-571 VLGAGNGRMRER
+571 VLGAGNERKRGRGFEID
-583 GVEMNGME
+583 GAE
-591 GFGQFQPSPLG
+591 GSFGQFQALPLG
-602 VGNEPVSDLMDIQC
+602 VSIENDPVSDIMDMQY
-616 PVIETEEPQWLQRR
+616 PVIETEEPRWLKRR
-630 SAQEKHLF
+630 SDQEKHLF
-638 EEFIQKTVFLFY
+638 KEFIQKTVFLFY
-650 STSTEDPFPLELQRL
+650 STSTEDPFPLELQHL

-694 DLCNQSLRRFREEL
+694 DLCNQSLRLFREQL

-717 GLVNAG
+717 GLINAG

-749 LFPQSKNA
+749 LFPHSKNA
-757 HLIGDLEYRFSL
+757 HRIGDLEYRFSL

-792 GFLRAAQKA
+792 GFLRSAQKA
-801 SSTGLVGGVESVSG
+801 SPTGLVGGVESVSG

-829 DDVEKGF
+829 EDVEKDL
-836 ANWEGHEGS
+836 ADWEGHEGS

-855 RISGILMARRQKRT
+855 RLSGILLARRQKRT
-869 LAGSPSNEM
+869 HSGSPSNEI
-878 LVCRLVATLDALY
+878 L
-891 ETRKREEY
+891 Y

-921 LQTRPSWVRT
+921 LQTRPTWVQT

-961 GDNEVDLDRE
+961 GDNDLDLDKE
-971 TKARG
+971 TKLRG
-976 VELKFFIFVAFFD
+976 VEL
-989 HWAEMDS
+989 
-996 ELSFPPGTSR
+996 
-1006 LLSRSE
+1006 SRSE
-1012 VILVPTPSQD
+1012 IILVPTPSQD

-1057 LWQQMIVDMRVTYDQ
+1057 LWQQMIIDMHVTYDQ

-1127 YITNFLSG
+1127 YVTNFLSG

-1222 ETRSTSSQGPPTLK
+1222 ETRNTSSQGPPTLK
-1236 NSKDDPTQANI
+1236 NPKDDPTQADVQ
-1247 KDSDHNSET
+1247 DSDLSSET
-1256 HPPRLAYKQ
+1256 HPPRLTYKQ
-1265 RIRFITRTDE
+1265 RMRFITRTDE

-1285 KMFLFPHVLFSAV
+1285 KMFLFPHVLFSAL

-1383 GGGLVLFGISADKG
+1383 GGGLVFFGISADKG

-1491 VRESTWQMYESVREL
+1491 VRENTWQMYQSVREL